1 VQRQNECMIIELL
14 GSPGAGKTTFARALA
29 VRLEEG
35 GHAVELLLSHRPA
48 ERQNAGSA
56 GATQPMHGPATA
68 VASRVIRPVTE
79 LFSMVF
85 HPSASSL
92 DVRAALELVMALRPK
107 SWVWL
112 IRQGQYILRL
122 SRARRVAS
130 RTNTIVVFDQGF
142 IQAVS
147 SLALLGRAPNETQV
161 ARALDLAPKPDLLIR
176 LDAPYELL
184 EARLRERENRQSVI
198 ERLFELDLGRSL
210 ESGSIIDHMCAMLRM
225 RGQSVVDA
233 FSIDRQ
239 SLHDSVEQIARRIDQ
254 KSHAPAGS
262 RDHPDRPGGCDGPEW
277 QMRQM
282 DGIDQV

>member
-1 VQRQNECMIIELL
+1 
-14 GSPGAGKTTFARALA
+14 
-29 VRLEEG
+29 
-35 GHAVELLLSHRPA
+35 
-48 ERQNAGSA
+48 
-56 GATQPMHGPATA
+56 
-68 VASRVIRPVTE
+68 
-79 LFSMVF
+79 MVL

-92 DVRAALELVMALRPK
+92 DVSAALELVMALRPK
-107 SWVWL
+107 SWVWS

-130 RTNTIVVFDQGF
+130 RTNAIVVFDQGF

-184 EARLRERENRQSVI
+184 EARLHERENRQSVI

-210 ESGSIIDHMCAMLRM
+210 ESGSIIDHVCAMLRM

-239 SLHDSVEQIARRIDQ
+239 SLHDSVEQIVRRIDQ
-254 KSHAPAGS
+254 KSHAPGGS
-262 RDHPDRPGGCDGPEW
+262 RDHHDRPGGCDGREW